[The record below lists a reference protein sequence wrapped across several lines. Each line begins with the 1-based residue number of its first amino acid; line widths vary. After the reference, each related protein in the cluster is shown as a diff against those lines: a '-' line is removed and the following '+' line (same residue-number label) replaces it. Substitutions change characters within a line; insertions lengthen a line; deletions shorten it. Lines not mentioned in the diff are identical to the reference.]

1 MVGKCHNL
9 YNIQVWIEKE
19 GVLPH
24 LKSHFKHSK
33 NCLTARIGKVK
44 YTIYEGQ
51 DSCVMDQFLECFTIH
66 HQVTHKTVLPV
77 PAVYILVILSVFTST
92 FNLTFLEN

>member
-1 MVGKCHNL
+1 MFEKCHNL
-9 YNIQVWIEKE
+9 YNIQARIEKE

-24 LKSHFKHSK
+24 LKSHFKHLK
-33 NCLTARIGKVK
+33 NFFTARIGKVT

-51 DSCVMDQFLECFTIH
+51 DSCVMDQIH
-66 HQVTHKTVLPV
+66 HQVTHKTVLSV
-77 PAVYILVILSVFTST
+77 SAVYILVILSVFTST